1 MPLTSWFAKLPS
13 SEQMK
18 VIILGG
24 FLGSG
29 KTTLL
34 LQLAPFLAAGSQ
46 KDPAVVVLENE
57 ISVTDVDTK
66 LLKSRNL
73 TVQNMAAGCI
83 CCTSSA
89 ALPISVGSIQN
100 EYDPDYLIIEAT
112 GMAYPDVIAKM
123 LETEL
128 NIQAKIAVLADA
140 TRWKKLQIAMPGF
153 VNGQLNMANVVFLNK
168 IDLVSPECLPDL
180 CTQISSQTNAPVYPV
195 SVSKLLDP
203 ALLDLLH

>member
-1 MPLTSWFAKLPS
+1 MRS
-13 SEQMK
+13 
-18 VIILGG
+18 IILGG

-46 KDPAVVVLENE
+46 KKPAVVVLENE
-57 ISVTDVDTK
+57 ISATDVDAQ
-66 LLKSRNL
+66 LLRSRNL
-73 TVQNMAAGCI
+73 TVKNMAAGCI

-89 ALPISVGSIQN
+89 ALPISVDAIR
-100 EYDPDYLIIEAT
+100 EKYDPDYLIIEAT
-112 GMAYPDVIAKM
+112 GMAYPDAIAKM

-128 NIQAKIAVLADA
+128 NIHAKIAVLADA
-140 TRWKKLQIAMPGF
+140 ARWKKLQIAMPGF

-168 IDLVSPECLPDL
+168 IDLVNPVILPDL
-180 CTQISSQTNAPVYPV
+180 CAQISAQTNAPIYPV
-195 SVSKLLDP
+195 SASKPLDP